1 MADAGK
7 SRPSP
12 RSPRLP
18 HKSSHSH
25 RAHDPLRSPHH
36 GKRKKPRTRVVFDKE
51 NAASRSPVS
60 PLSPAVYSRSASPDP
75 PSSPRA
81 VDWPLRF
88 LRFSGRVYPEPPHSP
103 SMPLESAPAEAA
115 TSPRTAPSR
124 FVATV
129 AVALVC
135 MALVG
140 TTFYV
145 MWHRSRRP
153 QALVATVCTT
163 ESCLNYTKLLR
174 DAMDEDENPCDDFY
188 QHVCGS
194 WLSTRDSGN
203 TVLLSAWDSFA
214 LTVASKFQ
222 TLYVPKEEQ
231 ASVQKAALYW
241 QACLSVLNSSNVPGV
256 KQALEGAGIAWPQR
270 SPEPDFLR
278 TMFFMSER
286 ANMPV
291 FIQLTT
297 VKTNSSAYLLYFG
310 QWAMFNQKMMSLA
323 MMCRTKRL
331 ANHVQVLFESFGGTD
346 HSRLSELTKQFEG
359 MAEFFVRYSNESY
372 RRNKK
377 RYSNSTAFL
386 QFTPTVSL
394 EKWNSLYESYR
405 GVSVGGARGVLIV
418 GVKYFAAVFR
428 LHQKYGDAVMN
439 DIVEGLAVENLIAF
453 TEPRILESFYGNAE
467 EARRAVQSNCFA
479 FSYDIF
485 GYAVNHFF
493 LRSKTVPYEQ
503 VTQLAEDVR
512 KELSKLLSGNSSLLT
527 RSANGSNFETVFG
540 VMERSRPGGYLSR
553 YADYPDMTNDP
564 LRNWMLVVKHGKK
577 VDKHEAPYLK
587 HSIHDHVK
595 FKGFRLMMPELLFP
609 VFASDAHWAIRY
621 GGLGARIAAALLC
634 DYIEGSGKANEVYRA
649 NHDCLF
655 GKVSKPVDANLQ
667 VAVACA
673 GIVLRLFE
681 LARSKAADGDPLF
694 MDTPHFRAEK
704 LPFIFGC
711 HLLCGENGGKE
722 LCNTPVRHSADFA
735 RVFDCP
741 QDSPMNP
748 SKKCWML
755 PP

>member
-1 MADAGK
+1 
-7 SRPSP
+7 
-12 RSPRLP
+12 
-18 HKSSHSH
+18 
-25 RAHDPLRSPHH
+25 
-36 GKRKKPRTRVVFDKE
+36 
-51 NAASRSPVS
+51 
-60 PLSPAVYSRSASPDP
+60 
-75 PSSPRA
+75 
-81 VDWPLRF
+81 
-88 LRFSGRVYPEPPHSP
+88 
-103 SMPLESAPAEAA
+103 
-115 TSPRTAPSR
+115 
-124 FVATV
+124 
-129 AVALVC
+129 
-135 MALVG
+135 
-140 TTFYV
+140 
-145 MWHRSRRP
+145 
-153 QALVATVCTT
+153 
-163 ESCLNYTKLLR
+163 
-174 DAMDEDENPCDDFY
+174 MDEDENPCDDFY

-359 MAEFFVRYSNESY
+359 GTRRDIPTQRHSSSSRQQCRWRSGTRCTRATEVSVSAAPEESY
-372 RRNKK
+372 
-377 RYSNSTAFL
+377 
-386 QFTPTVSL
+386 
-394 EKWNSLYESYR
+394 
-405 GVSVGGARGVLIV
+405 IV
-418 GVKYFAAVFR
+418 GVEYFAAVFR

-512 KELSKLLSGNSSLLT
+512 KELPKLLSGNSSLLT

-741 QDSPMNP
+741 RDSPMNP